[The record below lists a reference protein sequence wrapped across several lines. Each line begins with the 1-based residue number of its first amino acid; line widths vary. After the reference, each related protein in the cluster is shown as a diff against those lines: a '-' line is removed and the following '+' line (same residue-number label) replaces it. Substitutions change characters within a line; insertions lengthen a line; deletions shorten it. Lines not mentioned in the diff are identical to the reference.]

1 MKAKSESGKA
11 SVAITLA
18 YPINYECDVALNRK
32 VAASC
37 HVLRHDIT
45 RFMHNYACVY
55 ATCNATVR
63 RAWVRLQCANLRAKA
78 WIRSGYQSLP
88 KLIHGKNEI
97 LQLQF
102 AYLKIWLD
110 TDLKIIQLN
119 Q

>member
-1 MKAKSESGKA
+1 L
-11 SVAITLA
+11 VAITLA

-45 RFMHNYACVY
+45 RFMHNYALCDIVLRAY

-63 RAWVRLQCANLRAKA
+63 RAWVWLQCANLRAKA
-78 WIRSGYQSLP
+78 RIRSGYQSLP

-97 LQLQF
+97 LQF
-102 AYLKIWLD
+102 AYLKF
-110 TDLKIIQLN
+110 
-119 Q
+119 